1 MPQPRR
7 TTANSADPVAGDD
20 RLSGALSELAG
31 LLLDTDSFQA
41 VMQQLAETAPRLVP
55 GLLTAGI
62 TVANGGRVV
71 TVAST
76 DNLGRLLDER
86 QYDLDEGPCLESMR
100 THRTIDIQDMS
111 TETRW
116 GPYPAQIRAL
126 GVEST
131 HSIPLTTRDR
141 TVGVLNLYADH
152 THAFDPVRVKEAAAQ
167 LATLVTV
174 AITAT
179 LRNYGDITVTDQLQ
193 QALASRSV
201 IDQAIG
207 ILMGT
212 QHCTATEAFAILRSA
227 SQTRNVRLH
236 QIAQD
241 LVDRSTRD
249 DPR

>member
-7 TTANSADPVAGDD
+7 TTPPPGASSSDD
-20 RLSGALSELAG
+20 RLAGALTELAG

-41 VMQQLAETAPRLVP
+41 VMEQLAATAPRVVP

-62 TVANGGRVV
+62 TVAMAGRII
-71 TVAST
+71 TVATT
-76 DNLGRLLDER
+76 DALGRLLDER

-100 THRTIDIQDMS
+100 TNTIVDVPDMS

-126 GVEST
+126 GVEAT
-131 HSIPLTTRDR
+131 HSVPLSARDQ
-141 TVGVLNLYADH
+141 VIGVLNLYADH
-152 THAFDPVRVKEAAAQ
+152 THAFDAPPVVEAAAQ
-167 LATLVTV
+167 LATLITM

-207 ILMGT
+207 ILVGT
-212 QHCTATEAFAILRSA
+212 QHCTPDEAFTILRGA

-241 LVDRSTRD
+241 LVDRSSRQ
-249 DPR
+249 PER

>member
-1 MPQPRR
+1 M
-7 TTANSADPVAGDD
+7 
-20 RLSGALSELAG
+20 
-31 LLLDTDSFQA
+31 
-41 VMQQLAETAPRLVP
+41 
-55 GLLTAGI
+55 
-62 TVANGGRVV
+62 
-71 TVAST
+71 
-76 DNLGRLLDER
+76 
-86 QYDLDEGPCLESMR
+86 
-100 THRTIDIQDMS
+100 
-111 TETRW
+111 
-116 GPYPAQIRAL
+116 
-126 GVEST
+126 
-131 HSIPLTTRDR
+131 
-141 TVGVLNLYADH
+141 LNLYADH
-152 THAFDPVRVKEAAAQ
+152 THAFDTAPVKEAAAQ

-241 LVDRSTRD
+241 LVDRSVRS
-249 DPR
+249 PNP

>member
-1 MPQPRR
+1 MPPPRR
-7 TTANSADPVAGDD
+7 TTSSAGSSSGDA
-20 RLSGALSELAG
+20 RLAGALTELVG

-41 VMQQLAETAPRLVP
+41 VMEQLAATAPRLVP
-55 GLLTAGI
+55 GLLTGGI
-62 TVANGGRVV
+62 TVAIGGRII

-76 DNLGRLLDER
+76 DALGRLLDER

-100 THRTIDIQDMS
+100 TNKVIDVPDMS
-111 TETRW
+111 VETRW
-116 GPYPAQIRAL
+116 SPYPAQIRAL

-131 HSIPLTTRDR
+131 HSVPLSARNQ
-141 TVGVLNLYADH
+141 VIGVVNLYADH
-152 THAFDPVRVKEAAAQ
+152 PHAFDPPAVVEGAAQ
-167 LATLVTV
+167 LATLTTM

-207 ILMGT
+207 ILVGT
-212 QHCTATEAFAILRSA
+212 QHCTPDEAFIILRGA

-241 LVDRSTRD
+241 LVDRAAQRPD
-249 DPR
+249 R